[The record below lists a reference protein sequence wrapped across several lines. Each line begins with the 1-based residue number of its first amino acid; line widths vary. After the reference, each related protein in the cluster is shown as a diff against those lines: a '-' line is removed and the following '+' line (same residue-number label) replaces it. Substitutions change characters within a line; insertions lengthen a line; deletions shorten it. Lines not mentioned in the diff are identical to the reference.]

1 MPHPLRQIA
10 IGGFD
15 EQVIMVVHQAV
26 CMAHPMIAL
35 DDALQSHQEAVA
47 VVVIMVD
54 GEAGVASRGD
64 MVEGAW
70 E

>member
-1 MPHPLRQIA
+1 
-10 IGGFD
+10 
-15 EQVIMVVHQAV
+15 
-26 CMAHPMIAL
+26 MAHPMIAL

-70 E
+70 ELNAQGSRHGSKIICLILDFKT